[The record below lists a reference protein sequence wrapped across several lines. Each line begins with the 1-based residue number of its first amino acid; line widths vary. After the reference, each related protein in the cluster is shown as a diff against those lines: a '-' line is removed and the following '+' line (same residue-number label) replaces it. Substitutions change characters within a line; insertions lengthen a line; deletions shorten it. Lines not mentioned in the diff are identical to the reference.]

1 MLINIG
7 DADKSGKRTLTVTDG
22 DQKLYSGAVDDT
34 AAGQKLANVGLKHGW
49 DSNEFKAASK
59 PKSAKK

>member
-1 MLINIG
+1 MLINIS

-22 DQKLYSGAVDDT
+22 DTKLYSGPVDNT

-49 DSNEFKAASK
+49 DSDEFKAATK
-59 PKSAKK
+59 PSAKK